1 MTLSRRELAMLFPAL
16 ATAQSTAPRKARTL
30 PSKAFRY
37 QDLPVR
43 THGENRSRAVLNGLT
58 DSGLPIEL
66 HLTELG
72 PGQQPHPPHK
82 HVHQELLLLQSGLL
96 DATIDGQTTRL
107 TAGSVAYL
115 ASNVEHGWR
124 NPGPGRAQY
133 FVLALG
139 RDSG

>member
-1 MTLSRRELAMLFPAL
+1 MTLSRRDLGLLFPAL
-16 ATAQSTAPRKARTL
+16 AGAQSATPGRTGPL

-37 QDLPVR
+37 EDLPVR
-43 THGENRSRAVLNGLT
+43 SHGENRSRAVLNGVT
-58 DSGLPIEL
+58 RSGFPIEL
-66 HLTELG
+66 HLTALG

-82 HVHQELLLLQSGLL
+82 HSHEELLLLQSGVL

-107 TAGSVAYL
+107 TAGSVTYL
-115 ASNVEHGWR
+115 ASNIEHGWR
-124 NPGPGRAQY
+124 NPGKGRAQY